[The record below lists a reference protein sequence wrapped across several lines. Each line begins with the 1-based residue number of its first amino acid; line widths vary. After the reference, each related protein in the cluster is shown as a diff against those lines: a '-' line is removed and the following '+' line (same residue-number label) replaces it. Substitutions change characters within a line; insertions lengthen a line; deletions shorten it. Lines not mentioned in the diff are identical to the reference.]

1 MKRFCS
7 ILLSVLLLTASLGIQ
22 ASAASYEDAAKDL
35 AAIGMMKGDASGF
48 ALDRAPTRAEAA
60 IMLVRLFGAE
70 DEAKAAYADGTLTH
84 SFTDVS
90 ETAAPYVAWLTVRGI
105 ANGTSATTFGAS
117 NPCTGQMYTTF
128 LLRALGYQDK
138 TDFEYADAQ
147 TFAMTR
153 GMMDFSEITG
163 QFLRDDLAAM
173 TYQALGTDLKD
184 GSTYLLDS
192 LIQSGAVDAEAA
204 KPMTDKIEAYR
215 ALQTSSMAAAQGLD
229 TDVDAKMGISVSLK
243 GTGDDTPEDTDVNLE
258 AAVKGNI
265 KMLLDKDMQMAMD
278 MTVDM
283 KADGESETQKM
294 EYWLKDGVMYVRTGD
309 EAYQMP
315 MGSQVDMETFMAMM
329 DQLSGKTSAALLP
342 FIDTITS
349 KTSGD
354 NTVYTL
360 TLNDAFAGLVNRLLG
375 QILGLI
381 PGNVDVDVKFA
392 MDKSEI
398 TYTLGKDG
406 NLKDAAVQLG
416 IKADVQAADGENSA
430 SVNVDLNMDM
440 TMKVNALGKDVK
452 ITYPDFSGFEKLG
465 GMESPAG
472 VIGGADGPT
481 SIFTTAKTA

>member
-7 ILLSVLLLTASLGIQ
+7 LLLSVFLLTASLGVQ
-22 ASAASYEDAAKDL
+22 VSAASYEDAAKDL

-84 SFTDVS
+84 GFTDVS
-90 ETAAPYVAWLTVRGI
+90 DTAAPHVAWLTVRGI

-117 NPCTGQMYTTF
+117 NPCTSQMYTTF

-147 TFAMTR
+147 AFAMTK
-153 GMMDFSEITG
+153 GMLDFSAITG
-163 QFLRDDLAAM
+163 EFLRDDLAAM

-192 LIQSGAVDAEAA
+192 LIKNGAVDAEAA
-204 KPMTDKIEAYR
+204 KPMTDKIEACR
-215 ALQTSSMAAAQGLD
+215 ALQASSMSASQGLD
-229 TDVDAKMGISVSLK
+229 TAVDAKMGIGISMKSTDNSVNMDEK
-243 GTGDDTPEDTDVNLE
+243 ME
-258 AAVKGNI
+258 AAVKGNVKVI
-265 KMLLDKDMQMAMD
+265 LDKDFQMAMD

-283 KADGESETQKM
+283 KSGDESESQKV
-294 EYWLKDGVMYVRTGD
+294 EYWLKDGVMYVRAGD

-315 MGSQVDMETFMAMM
+315 MGSQMDMETLMALIE
-329 DQLSGKTSAALLP
+329 QTSGKTSAAMLP

-375 QILGLI
+375 QILNLI
-381 PGNVDVDVKFA
+381 PASLDVDVKFSV
-392 MDKSEI
+392 DKGEI
-398 TYTLGKDG
+398 TYTIGKDD
-406 NLKDAAVQLG
+406 NLKDAALQVEV
-416 IKADVQAADGENSA
+416 KADVQAADGKDSLT
-430 SVNVDLNMDM
+430 VNVVLGMDM

-452 ITYPDFSGFEKLG
+452 ITYPDFSGFEKL
-465 GMESPAG
+465 ENEALAS
-472 VIGGADGPT
+472 IGGADGPT
-481 SIFTTAKTA
+481 SIFAAKIA

>member
-7 ILLSVLLLTASLGIQ
+7 LLLSVLLLAALCVN

-90 ETAAPYVAWLTVRGI
+90 DTAAPYVAWLTVRGI

-117 NPCTGQMYTTF
+117 NPCTGKMYTAF

-153 GMMDFSEITG
+153 GMLDLSAITG
-163 QFLRDDLAAM
+163 EFLRDDLAAM

-192 LIQSGAVDAEAA
+192 LIQDGAVDAEAA

-215 ALQTSSMAAAQGLD
+215 ALQTASMSASQGLD
-229 TDVDAKMGISVSLK
+229 TDVDAKMGISIAMKSS
-243 GTGDDTPEDTDVNLE
+243 DDSANMDEKME

-265 KMLLDKDMQMAMD
+265 KVLMDKDFQMAID

-283 KADGESETQKM
+283 KDGEESESQKV
-294 EYWLKDGVMYVRTGD
+294 EYWLKDGVMYARAGD

-315 MGSQVDMETFMAMM
+315 LGSQMDMETLMALIE
-329 DQLSGKTSAALLP
+329 QASGKTSAAMLP

-354 NTVYTL
+354 STVYTL
-360 TLNDAFAGLVNRLLG
+360 TLNDAFAGLVNRILG
-375 QILGLI
+375 KVLGLI
-381 PGNVDVDVKFA
+381 PAGVDVDVKFA
-392 MDKSEI
+392 MDKGEI
-398 TYTLGKDG
+398 AYTLGKDG
-406 NLKDAAVQLG
+406 NLKDAAMQVEL
-416 IKADVQAADGENSA
+416 KADVKASDGEDSLT
-430 SVNVDLNMDM
+430 VNVVLGMDM
-440 TMKVNALGKDVK
+440 TMKINALGKDVK
-452 ITYPDFSGFEKLG
+452 ITWPDFSGFEKI
-465 GMESPAG
+465 ETSAPASIG

-481 SIFTTAKTA
+481 SIFAAKIA

>member
-7 ILLSVLLLTASLGIQ
+7 LLLSVFLLTASLGVQ
-22 ASAASYEDAAKDL
+22 VSAASYEDAAKDL

-84 SFTDVS
+84 GFTDVS
-90 ETAAPYVAWLTVRGI
+90 DTAAPHVAWLTVRGI

-117 NPCTGQMYTTF
+117 NPCTSQMYTTF

-138 TDFEYADAQ
+138 TDFEYADARA
-147 TFAMTR
+147 FAMTK
-153 GMMDFSEITG
+153 GMLDFSVITG
-163 QFLRDDLAAM
+163 EFLRDDLAAM

-192 LIQSGAVDAEAA
+192 LIRSGAVDAEAA
-204 KPMTDKIEAYR
+204 KPMTDKIEACR
-215 ALQTSSMAAAQGLD
+215 ALQASSMSASQGLD
-229 TDVDAKMGISVSLK
+229 TAVDAKMGIGISMKS
-243 GTGDDTPEDTDVNLE
+243 
-258 AAVKGNI
+258 KGNVKVI
-265 KMLLDKDMQMAMD
+265 LDKDFQMAMD

-283 KADGESETQKM
+283 KSGDESESQRL
-294 EYWLKDGVMYVRTGD
+294 EYWLKDGVMYVRAGD

-315 MGSQVDMETFMAMM
+315 MGSQMDMETLMALIE
-329 DQLSGKTSAALLP
+329 QTSGKTSAAMLP

-375 QILGLI
+375 QILNLI
-381 PGNVDVDVKFA
+381 PASLDVDVKFSV
-392 MDKSEI
+392 DKGEI
-398 TYTLGKDG
+398 TYTIGKDD
-406 NLKDAAVQLG
+406 NLKDAALQVEV
-416 IKADVQAADGENSA
+416 KADVQAADGKDSLT
-430 SVNVDLNMDM
+430 VNVVLGMDM

-452 ITYPDFSGFEKLG
+452 ITYPDFSGFEKL
-465 GMESPAG
+465 ENEAIAS
-472 VIGGADGPT
+472 IGGADGPT
-481 SIFTTAKTA
+481 SIFAAKIA